1 MRFQIVGD
9 TRHERRLRTYDHK
22 PNLFVEAECGDR
34 VVVGDVKRGQFGD
47 FLNARVPR
55 RTIEPLEERTLR
67 YFPGQRVFATAAA
80 DKKNVHDYR
89 APLVPQIP
97 GLYALLLRIRS
108 MMKVA
113 LLARE

>member
-1 MRFQIVGD
+1 
-9 TRHERRLRTYDHK
+9 
-22 PNLFVEAECGDR
+22 
-34 VVVGDVKRGQFGD
+34 
-47 FLNARVPR
+47 
-55 RTIEPLEERTLR
+55 LR